1 MSWLSEVFARYG
13 NPAIIVSAQ
22 TMDAYS
28 PDDFEQFVLQR
39 DILHWK
45 QACRGN
51 GNSHE
56 MGILLQ
62 VMGIPWE
69 LNENF
74 DHQNKIN
81 LNLI

>member
-1 MSWLSEVFARYG
+1 LAGLAPGLPWEWEFPWEFPS
-13 NPAIIVSAQ
+13 
-22 TMDAYS
+22 
-28 PDDFEQFVLQR
+28 
-39 DILHWK
+39 H
-45 QACRGN
+45 

-81 LNLI
+81 LNLIESINSFLVCKGCEEARMQAVVK